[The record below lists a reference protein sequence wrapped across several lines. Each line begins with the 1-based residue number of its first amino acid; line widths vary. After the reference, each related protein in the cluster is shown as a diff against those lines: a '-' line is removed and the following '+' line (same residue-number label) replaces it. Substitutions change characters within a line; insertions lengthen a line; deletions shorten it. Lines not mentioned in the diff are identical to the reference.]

1 MQVGEVT
8 EDDSTK
14 EFLVSGGR
22 DKSLIIWDIQEKN
35 DTDPE
40 KEWGAP
46 RKVLR
51 GEIYFLNSDMIR
63 PLSLHQ

>member
-8 EDDSTK
+8 ETDGSTK

-22 DKSLIIWDIQEKN
+22 DKALIIWDIQEKN

-51 GEIYFLNSDMIR
+51 GKSCIF
-63 PLSLHQ
+63 

>member
-22 DKSLIIWDIQEKN
+22 YKSLIIWDIQEKN

-40 KEWGAP
+40 KEWGTP
-46 RKVLR
+46 KKVLR
-51 GEIYFLNSDMIR
+51 GELYFLISDMYR

>member
-8 EDDSTK
+8 EADNSTK

-22 DKSLIIWDIQEKN
+22 DKALIIWDIQEKN

-51 GEIYFLNSDMIR
+51 GKSCTF
-63 PLSLHQ
+63 